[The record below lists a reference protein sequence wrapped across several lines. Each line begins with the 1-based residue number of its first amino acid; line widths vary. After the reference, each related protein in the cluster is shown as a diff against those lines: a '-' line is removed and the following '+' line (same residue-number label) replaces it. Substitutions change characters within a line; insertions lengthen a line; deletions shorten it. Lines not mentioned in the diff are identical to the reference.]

1 MGDVLTRNSELVKR
15 AESFILSTISSKAR
29 MHGVIIESGKDS
41 YLRDTEGKEYLD
53 LGSGLWCAILGHSN
67 PEFNKALTEQIERI
81 IHLGGGFWS
90 TSVLEAAEQIASV
103 TPENLKK
110 VVLLCTGS
118 EAGEFA
124 IKMAKVLTGKYEIVG
139 MERGY
144 YGITHGTL
152 SASGQGTIHGV
163 TSPRMVGCHKI
174 LAPYCYRCPVH
185 EKYPGCGFLC
195 LEVSKKLID
204 SNATGNIA
212 GFIFE
217 PILVSGGV
225 IIPPE
230 GYFKRLKQ
238 LANEYGAVLIDDE
251 VTTGVGR
258 TGEWFGI
265 QPYDVV
271 PDILFASKTLGGGFP
286 VAAVVT
292 TPEIDKQLSEK
303 HLTHSQSHLFD
314 PLPAAAAS
322 AIIKIVKKERLVER
336 SKREGDYFLKR
347 LNELKEK
354 HELVG
359 DIRGKGLML
368 GIETINPANRS
379 PNVEA
384 GSRLEMELFRRGTI
398 TSFSTYASVL
408 RILPPLTIEREDI
421 DHAVDALE
429 DSLRKIETE

>member
-1 MGDVLTRNSELVKR
+1 MTSSDMAKR
-15 AESFILSTISSKAR
+15 AERFVLSTIGSKAR
-29 MHGVIIESGKDS
+29 MHGVIIDSGKGS

-67 PEFNKALTEQIERI
+67 SEFNEALTEQIERI
-81 IHLGGGFWS
+81 IHIGGGFWS
-90 TSVLEAAEQIASV
+90 TSVLEAVEQIASV

-118 EAGEFA
+118 EAAEFA
-124 IKMAKVLTGKYEIVG
+124 IKMAKVLTGKHEIVG

-144 YGITHGTL
+144 YGITHGAL
-152 SASGQGTIHGV
+152 SASGQGTTHGM
-163 TSPRMVGCHKI
+163 TSPRMIGSHKL

-185 EKYPGCGFLC
+185 KEHPGCDFLC
-195 LEVSKKLID
+195 LEVSKKLVD
-204 SNATGNIA
+204 SNSTGNIA

-217 PILVSGGV
+217 PALVSGGV

-230 GYFKRLKQ
+230 GYFERLKQ
-238 LANEYGAVLIDDE
+238 LANEYQAVLIDDE
-251 VTTGVGR
+251 VTTGIGR
-258 TGEWFGI
+258 TGSWFGI

-271 PDILFASKTLGGGFP
+271 PDILFASKTLGAGFP

-292 TPEIDKQLSEK
+292 TSEIDTQLSRK

-322 AIIKIVKKERLVER
+322 AVVKIVKKLRLVER

-359 DIRGKGLML
+359 DVRGKGLML
-368 GIETINPANRS
+368 GIETVNPTDKS
-379 PNVEA
+379 PNVKA
-384 GSRLEMELFRRGTI
+384 GIRLEMELFRRGVI
-398 TSFSTYASVL
+398 ASFSAYASVL
-408 RILPPLTIEREDI
+408 RILPPLTIERGEI
-421 DHAVDALE
+421 DHAVDVLE
-429 DSLRKIETE
+429 DALRRVATE

>member
-1 MGDVLTRNSELVKR
+1 MTSDEMVDR
-15 AESFILSTISSKAR
+15 AERFVLSTISSKAR
-29 MHGVIIESGKDS
+29 MHGVIIESAKGS
-41 YLRDTEGKEYLD
+41 FLRDTEGKRYLD

-67 PEFNKALTEQIERI
+67 PEFNKALTEQIEKI

-103 TPENLKK
+103 TPENLNK
-110 VVLLCTGS
+110 VALLCTGS

-152 SASGQGTIHGV
+152 SASGQGTIHGM
-163 TSPRMVGCHKI
+163 TSPRMTGCHKI
-174 LAPYCYRCPVH
+174 LTPYCYRCPVR
-185 EKYPGCGFLC
+185 EEYPGCDFLC
-195 LEVSKKLID
+195 LEVSKQLLD
-204 SNATGNIA
+204 SNSTGNIA

-225 IIPPE
+225 IVPPE

-238 LANEYGAVLIDDE
+238 LANEYHAVLIDDE
-251 VTTGVGR
+251 VTTGIGR

-271 PDILFASKTLGGGFP
+271 PDVLFTSKTLGGGFP

-292 TPEIDKQLSEK
+292 AAEIDVQLSEK
-303 HLTHSQSHLFD
+303 HLSHSQSHLFD

-322 AIIKIVKKERLVER
+322 VVIKIVKKERLVER
-336 SKREGDYFLKR
+336 SKKEGDYFLKR

-359 DIRGKGLML
+359 DVRGKGLML
-368 GIETINPANRS
+368 GIEMINSKNKS
-379 PNVEA
+379 PNLEA
-384 GSRLEMELFRRGTI
+384 GSRLETELFKRGVVA
-398 TSFSTYASVL
+398 SFSTYASVL
-408 RILPPLTIEREDI
+408 RILPPLTIEREEI
-421 DHAVDALE
+421 DHAVDALD
-429 DSLRKIETE
+429 DSLRKVATE